1 MIHTLFLWLVLLG
14 TPEAQNSAYC
24 KVFGTVYEVKS
35 PEDADFYVYLSGS
48 EVSADLIVFKQTN
61 KLYADRVGMWS
72 FESKQEFADHKIYY
86 VDRER
91 EAHFSV
97 YFTRF
102 ESFAGCNQ

>member
-1 MIHTLFLWLVLLG
+1 MIKILFLWLVLLNA
-14 TPEAQNSAYC
+14 PREQNNTYC

-35 PEDADFYVYLSGS
+35 PEDADYFVYQTSS
-48 EVSADLIVFKQTN
+48 EVSADLIVFQQTN
-61 KLYADRVGMWS
+61 KLYADRIGMWS
-72 FESKQEFADHKIYY
+72 FESKKEFADHKIYF